1 MLFIFC
7 FLAFIA
13 YSHFLSFQLRS
24 TDIDSTDMSES
35 FHEGK
40 MEDQI
45 QTSSLL
51 DIDAEQQCHS
61 SEVESPDGLP
71 KIGMKFESEDHAYRF
86 YNAYAGLVGFSVRKD
101 FKNRSKIDGSVMSR
115 RFVCFKRGFRHP
127 DKRNLNVKKPHKE
140 VRTGCLAQMTISRQ
154 SDGRYRV
161 IHFEAIHNHEVVGSE
176 YVHALPSHRKLTVSQ
191 VIEADLAERSG
202 IQRKL
207 TFKLMGK
214 EDGIQEN
221 VAHLP
226 IDLHARRTKDMKR
239 GEAGSLLYY
248 FQSQQTGNP
257 MFFYAVQLDMDE
269 QITNIFWADSK
280 MMIDYSHF
288 GDVVYFDTTYR
299 TNQLCRPLTAFIGVN
314 HHKEMLVF
322 GAALLYD
329 EAPESFHWLFQTFM
343 QAMSGRKP
351 RTILTV
357 QDMAIAK
364 AIGLVFPATYHRICI
379 WNMWQNAMRHLG
391 HLVEDQD
398 EFGKDFRNC
407 IYEPVKEEEFFQSW
421 ESILDKYG
429 LRGNAWLVDLFKEK
443 EKWAM
448 VYGRRMFCGDLKST
462 WLSDG
467 FNSCLRKYLKSD
479 LDILQFFN
487 HFERMVVDLRDK
499 ELQSNIVSQRAPIL
513 ETCAVVLKHAWDI
526 YSPEVFE
533 VFQKE
538 FEDSCDLVIDQCNEN
553 GPLSEYKLS
562 SFGKLCQHTVAFNSS
577 DETVECSCMKFEYA
591 GILCSHALKV
601 LDVRSIKVVP
611 EKYIL
616 KRWTKDA
623 RVEDIENFDECI
635 TKEDPKL
642 LMLSRYK
649 DLTQKAIRLSTWAAD
664 SEEGYLFL
672 NRIFKDS
679 MVGLEKIY
687 SKKYHEINKI
697 CTDATQSEDDD
708 NIEDANYD
716 GRLGL

>member
-1 MLFIFC
+1 
-7 FLAFIA
+7 
-13 YSHFLSFQLRS
+13 
-24 TDIDSTDMSES
+24 
-35 FHEGK
+35 

-51 DIDAEQQCHS
+51 DIDAEQQCHC
-61 SEVESPDGLP
+61 SEIESPDGLP
-71 KIGMKFESEDHAYRF
+71 KI
-86 YNAYAGLVGFSVRKD
+86 
-101 FKNRSKIDGSVMSR
+101 
-115 RFVCFKRGFRHP
+115 

-161 IHFEAIHNHEVVGSE
+161 IHFEANHNHEVVGPE

-191 VIEADLAERSG
+191 AIEADLVDRSS

-221 VAHLP
+221 
-226 IDLHARRTKDMKR
+226 
-239 GEAGSLLYY
+239 
-248 FQSQQTGNP
+248 
-257 MFFYAVQLDMDE
+257 
-269 QITNIFWADSK
+269 
-280 MMIDYSHF
+280 
-288 GDVVYFDTTYR
+288 
-299 TNQLCRPLTAFIGVN
+299 
-314 HHKEMLVF
+314 
-322 GAALLYD
+322 
-329 EAPESFHWLFQTFM
+329 
-343 QAMSGRKP
+343 AMSGRKP

-364 AIGLVFPATYHRICI
+364 AIGKKNFPVMGIYTGQI
-379 WNMWQNAMRHLG
+379 WSS
-391 HLVEDQD
+391 
-398 EFGKDFRNC
+398 GKCMASRP
-407 IYEPVKEEEFFQSW
+407 IQ
-421 ESILDKYG
+421 
-429 LRGNAWLVDLFKEK
+429 RK

-513 ETCAVVLKHAWDI
+513 ETSAVVLKHAWDI

-623 RVEDIENFDECI
+623 RVENIENFDECI

-679 MVGLEKIY
+679 MVDLTGRFHKVDGSLWRPAIGPKSWIAVEMGMIGLSSRLMGIAHLAYIY
-687 SKKYHEINKI
+687 
-697 CTDATQSEDDD
+697 
-708 NIEDANYD
+708 
-716 GRLGL
+716 GFPLGQYLVQGMRA